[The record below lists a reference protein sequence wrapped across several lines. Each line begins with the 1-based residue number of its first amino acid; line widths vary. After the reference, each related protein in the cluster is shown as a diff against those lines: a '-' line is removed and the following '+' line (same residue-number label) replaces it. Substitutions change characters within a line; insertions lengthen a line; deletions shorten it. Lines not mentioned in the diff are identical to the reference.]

1 MTQPFLHRRQV
12 EFAETDMAG
21 LVHFSNFFRYVEAA
35 EAALF
40 DAIDWPLIGL
50 EGEYFVGWPR
60 VRAQARFHR
69 PLYFRDWME
78 IELTLARLR
87 LHTLDWRAL
96 IFREQTDGSKEKAAT
111 LEMSTSLVRR
121 PATGGPMQATQL
133 PPELVQRLT
142 PYAETVEV

>member
-1 MTQPFLHRRQV
+1 MPPPYLHRRQV

-50 EGEYFVGWPR
+50 EEDQFMGWPR

-78 IELTLARLR
+78 IQLTLTRLR
-87 LHTLDWRAL
+87 LHTLDWKA
-96 IFREQTDGSKEKAAT
+96 IIYREIPGEDPVKAAT
-111 LEMSTSLVRR
+111 MEMSTSLVRR

-133 PPELVQRLT
+133 PAALVERLT